1 MEQEKKQKII
11 RRHYVFYGGVQGV
24 GFRYVAAYSASRAG
38 ATGWVQNEYD
48 GSVTM
53 EIQGLE
59 EQIDYVI
66 QALRASRYIHI
77 FYLRMKEIPPVSDER
92 EFYPRY

>member
-1 MEQEKKQKII
+1 MNRENEQKII
-11 RRHYVFYGGVQGV
+11 RRHYVFHGGVQGV
-24 GFRYVAAYSASRAG
+24 GFRYVAAYSASRIG
-38 ATGWVQNEYD
+38 ATGWVRNEYD

-66 QALRASRYIHI
+66 QALRSGRYIHI
-77 FYLRMKEIPPVSDER
+77 YYMKMKEIPPVTDER
-92 EFYPRY
+92 EFCPVY